1 MQGTTKKVAVP
12 KAKQRAT
19 VKYGKVTSD
28 KPVHIL
34 LKMRS
39 ESGQTIQAHAD
50 MIAKKGAA
58 VLGKMGEAVG
68 PATSELLNQQIQRGV
83 KTYLFLTIREGWNGP
98 YVTYRCSLR
107 HIYDSLVAGK
117 NTLVPTYY
125 GWDTGNIKTWFEI
138 TSIERLTRE
147 QMNKLFV
154 VSSGREIMSVVSS
167 SATVYRVAVR

>member
-1 MQGTTKKVAVP
+1 MQRTTRVSVSKTKK
-12 KAKQRAT
+12 KAM

-50 MIAKKGAA
+50 MIGRKGAA
-58 VLGKMGEAVG
+58 LLGKMGEAVG
-68 PATSELLNQQIQRGV
+68 PATCDLLKQQIQSGV
-83 KTYLFLTIREGWNGP
+83 KTYLFLTLREGWNGP
-98 YVTYRCSLR
+98 FVTYRCSLR
-107 HIYDSLVAGK
+107 YIYDSLIAGK

-138 TSIERLTRE
+138 TSIDRLSRE
-147 QMNKLFV
+147 QMNRLFV

-167 SATVYRVAVR
+167 SATVFRVAVR